1 MEEEESQPIQQ
12 EDTQP
17 VQEAEI
23 EMVVN
28 TEQTSEIA
36 VPQLTAEVNLPAY
49 LSDIEV
55 ATDIQDLDIDIIPLE
70 YLKLIR
76 QSSTLSQQPV
86 VRQKA
91 LELAKYLMIKHKNL

>member
-28 TEQTSEIA
+28 TEWTSELA
-36 VPQLTAEVNLPAY
+36 VTLITA
-49 LSDIEV
+49 
-55 ATDIQDLDIDIIPLE
+55 
-70 YLKLIR
+70 
-76 QSSTLSQQPV
+76 
-86 VRQKA
+86 
-91 LELAKYLMIKHKNL
+91 